1 MNLTKSQQ
9 TVLDEVKKGA
19 VITHV
24 MPSRAPTSRS
34 NSQAG
39 DFYHLSGPKDGRRI
53 RHDAFTRLLNDGYLK
68 VDSRTAASV
77 KYIWSGKND

>member
-19 VITHV
+19 IITHV

-34 NSQAG
+34 SSQSG
-39 DFYHLSGPKDGRRI
+39 DFYHLSGGKDGRRI
-53 RHDAFTRLLNDGYLK
+53 RSDIFSRLNADGYLE

-77 KYIWSGKND
+77 KYKWSGKQ